1 MQPIVLSIDTI
12 GKIAE
17 KWPNSSRI
25 PREQFCKKFLY
36 FASYHIPH
44 KTPNTL
50 SLGAVGD
57 KIHDKCLKPTENRQI

>member
-1 MQPIVLSIDTI
+1 MQTIFLSIDTI
-12 GKIAE
+12 GKIA
-17 KWPNSSRI
+17 KNGRI

-36 FASYHIPH
+36 FASYHIPR

-57 KIHDKCLKPTENRQI
+57 KIHDKCLKPTENRRI